1 MGYKPRPTERMPP
14 PPLPPHFHQIPR
26 CMVPLMDEN
35 LMNQNPSDHPQPEGQ
50 AETQPPAEATSP
62 EPAFRRRLGR
72 GLNAL
77 LNAGD
82 SPAAPVE
89 GTLPIPAELLHLDVN
104 TITRNPYQPRK
115 DFDLQA
121 LHELTESITQHGVLQ
136 PLLVRETADGYQ
148 LIAGER
154 RWLASRDAG
163 LKTVPC
169 RVLKLDDSHVSEVA
183 IIENLQREDLNELEK
198 AQAFQTYLD
207 QFGCNIED
215 LARKM
220 GKDRST
226 ISNSLRLLEL
236 PQFVKEALRLGKISA
251 GHGRALLPLEGE
263 MDQVAMC
270 QRIQSENLSVRLT
283 EVAIREQLEEKQA
296 KLPFKTGDKERKPA
310 PSISNHVLQLQ
321 DQLREVVG
329 VKVEIKLKGKDAGKM
344 VIHFNTNDEFER
356 IVQQLRKAG

>member
-1 MGYKPRPTERMPP
+1 
-14 PPLPPHFHQIPR
+14 
-26 CMVPLMDEN
+26 MDESTN
-35 LMNQNPSDHPQPEGQ
+35 PQNPSEYVSPDASPAPAPAPESTGG
-50 AETQPPAEATSP
+50 

-77 LNAGD
+77 LGSGD
-82 SPAAPVE
+82 APPAVTESSVPAN
-89 GTLPIPAELLHLDVN
+89 AELLHLDIN
-104 TITRNPYQPRK
+104 AITRNPYQPRK
-115 DFDLQA
+115 DFDLQS
-121 LHELTESITQHGVLQ
+121 LQELTESIQLHGVLQ
-136 PLLVRETADGYQ
+136 PLLIRETPQGYQ

-169 RVLKLDDSHVSEVA
+169 RVLKMDDHTVSEVA

-207 QFGCNIED
+207 QFGCTIEE

-251 GHGRALLPLEGE
+251 GHARALLPLEAE

-270 QRIQSENLSVRLT
+270 QRIQSEGFSVRLT
-283 EVAIREQLEEKQA
+283 EAAVREQLEERQA
-296 KLPFKTGDKERKPA
+296 KIPFKAGDKERKANP
-310 PSISNHVLQLQ
+310 PLSNHVLQLQ

-344 VIHFNTNDEFER
+344 IIHFNSNDEFER